1 MMRSG
6 SLWRQRDFRLLGIGQ
21 AISEM
26 GSVVT
31 RTALPIAAILVLDAG
46 ALEVGLLVAASS
58 VGVLIVGLAAG
69 AWVDR
74 LPRRPVLIWTDL
86 ARAFLVATIPLAAV
100 LGALRIELMYVV
112 AFCSAALGSLFDAAY
127 RSYPPVLVPRER
139 LVEANSALAG
149 VGAAAELTGP
159 SLAGALVQL
168 ASAPFALLIDA
179 VSFFVSAISLAF
191 IRTQEA
197 RAVQLERREPL
208 LREVGQGLAF
218 LVREPSLRLIAAG
231 GLLGA
236 LFGNFF
242 AALYTLYAL
251 EELGL
256 SPLVLGLIIS
266 AGGIGDLAA
275 SAFSAP
281 IARRFGI
288 GPAIV
293 WCEIAAGLLGLLTAL
308 AGGPPL
314 VAALFLFIPQLV
326 GDGFAT
332 VALINSVTLRQ
343 VLAPAGMLGRVN
355 ATMHVVSRG
364 IAPAGALV
372 GAVIAE
378 AAGIRVAVW
387 IAVLGGLAGSLIL
400 LLPSPLLRT
409 REVA

>member
-1 MMRSG
+1 MRSG
-6 SLWRQRDFRLLGIGQ
+6 SLWRQRDFRLLWIGQ
-21 AISEM
+21 AISET

-58 VGVLIVGLAAG
+58 VGVLVVGLAAG

-86 ARAFLVATIPLAAV
+86 ARAFLLAAIPLAAV

-112 AFCSAALGSLFDAAY
+112 AFCSAALGSFFDAAY

-139 LVEANSALAG
+139 LVEANGALAG

-168 ASAPFALLIDA
+168 ASAPFALLVDA

-191 IRTQEA
+191 IRTPEP
-197 RAVQLERREPL
+197 RGVQPERREPL

-218 LVREPSLRLIAAG
+218 LVREPSLRVIAFSMLVG
-231 GLLGA
+231 S

-242 AALYTLYAL
+242 AALYALYAL

-275 SAFSAP
+275 SAFAAP

-288 GPAIV
+288 GPTIV
-293 WCEIAAGLLGLLTAL
+293 WCEIAAGVLGLLTAL

-332 VALINSVTLRQ
+332 AALINSVTLRQ
-343 VLAPAGMLGRVN
+343 LLAPAAILGRVN
-355 ATMHVVSRG
+355 ATMHIVSQG

-400 LLPSPLLRT
+400 VLPSPLLRT
-409 REVA
+409 HEVA

>member
-1 MMRSG
+1 MRSG
-6 SLWRQRDFRLLGIGQ
+6 SLWRQRDFRLLWIGQ

-58 VGVLIVGLAAG
+58 LGVLVVGLAAG

-74 LPRRPVLIWTDL
+74 LPRRPVLIWADL
-86 ARAFLVATIPLAAV
+86 TRAFLLATIPLAAV
-100 LGALRIELMYVV
+100 LGALRMELMYVV

-139 LVEANSALAG
+139 LVEANGALAG
-149 VGAAAELTGP
+149 VGAVAEMTGP
-159 SLAGALVQL
+159 SLAGGLVQL
-168 ASAPFALLIDA
+168 ATAPFAILVDA
-179 VSFFVSAISLAF
+179 VSFLVSAISLAF
-191 IRTQEA
+191 IRTAEPPA
-197 RAVQLERREPL
+197 AVPERRESL
-208 LREVGQGLAF
+208 LHEVGQGIAF
-218 LVREPSLRLIAAG
+218 VAREPSLRLIAAAMFFG
-231 GLLGA
+231 S

-266 AGGIGDLAA
+266 AGGVGGVAAAALA
-275 SAFSAP
+275 AP

-288 GPAIV
+288 GPTIV
-293 WCEIAAGLLGLLTAL
+293 WCEIGSALTYLLIPL
-308 AGGPPL
+308 AGGPW
-314 VAALFLFIPQLV
+314 AALFLFIPQLI
-326 GDGFAT
+326 GDGIAS
-332 VALINSVTLRQ
+332 VGLINGLTLRQ
-343 VLAPAGMLGRVN
+343 LIAPPGMLGRVN
-355 ATMHVVSRG
+355 ATWHVVNRG

-372 GAVIAE
+372 GAAIAE
-378 AAGIRVAVW
+378 AAGIRIAVW
-387 IAVLGGLAGSLIL
+387 IAVLGVLAGSLVL

-409 REVA
+409 RKVT